1 MAHSHGIT
9 RDDVFA
15 AANSI
20 FAQGKNPTQA
30 AVRSVLGQGSFAT
43 ISKYLQ
49 EWRQERQEDG
59 STTLEQESIP
69 EEDNEALRRFYWAL
83 RGRVELG
90 ITSEQVELLERENQK
105 LREKQASYDAIA
117 AELAGMRFAYQ
128 QTLERLDQLTRENE
142 RLTQELAKSKARKPR
157 ATKQTQATCRQRL
170 HVKGL
175 PEGTRRRSALDLE
188 MPAIQSLVKEDG
200 EDTWDERYLTRA

>member
-1 MAHSHGIT
+1 MAYSHGVT

-30 AVRSVLGQGSFAT
+30 VVRSVLGRGSFAT

-59 STTLEQESIP
+59 LTLEQGESIP
-69 EEDNEALRRFYWAL
+69 EGDNEALRRFYWAL
-83 RGRVELG
+83 RGRIELS
-90 ITSEQVELLERENQK
+90 TVSEQVELLEKENQE

-117 AELAGMRFAYQ
+117 AELAGMRFAHQ

-142 RLTQELAKSKARKPR
+142 RLSQELAKSKSRKPR
-157 ATKQTQATCRQRL
+157 ATKQTQAT
-170 HVKGL
+170 
-175 PEGTRRRSALDLE
+175 
-188 MPAIQSLVKEDG
+188 
-200 EDTWDERYLTRA
+200 